1 VDVAAAPG
9 AGMSGAWLQRA
20 AGAVVLGMT
29 LTAPRLAASQAPG
42 QTYLL
47 VVSGVSGEK
56 RFADSFHAWG
66 MALLAAGATKFGIP
80 ANQMV
85 YLAEDSTRDAQR
97 IRGRST
103 KANVETTLASMTA
116 KARAGDRVVVI
127 LFGHGSAQGD
137 APRFN
142 LPGPDMTAADFARVL
157 APARATVVFVNTASA
172 SGEFV
177 KALSGKDRVIVTAT
191 KSAREQNE
199 TFFPQHFVTALT
211 GTAGDADKDGR
222 VSILEA
228 FTYARR
234 EVERLF
240 EQGNRIAS
248 EHPQLDDDGDG
259 VAHEDASEKG
269 PDGRRARSLYLEPLG
284 GVQTAADPRA
294 AQLLNERR
302 VLEARIDSLRGRR
315 ASMSEDAY
323 QRALEPLMIALAET
337 TRALRALEVRKP

>member
-1 VDVAAAPG
+1 
-9 AGMSGAWLQRA
+9 MSGAIRQAIALS
-20 AGAVVLGMT
+20 AVGVALSV
-29 LTAPRLAASQAPG
+29 PRVAEPQSAG

-56 RFADSFHAWG
+56 RFADAFHAWG
-66 MALLAAGATKFGIP
+66 MAILAAGSTKFGIP
-80 ANQMV
+80 SDQLA
-85 YLAEDSTRDAQR
+85 YLAEDSTRDARR

-103 KANVETTLASMTA
+103 KASVESMLMRMASQ
-116 KARAGDRVVVI
+116 AREGDRLVVV
-127 LFGHGSAQGD
+127 LFGHGSAQGTE
-137 APRFN
+137 PRFN

-157 APARATVVFVNTASA
+157 APVRSTVVFVNTASA
-172 SGEFV
+172 SGDFV
-177 KALSGKDRVIVTAT
+177 KVLSGKNRVIITAT

-199 TFFPQHFVTALT
+199 TYFPQHFVEALT
-211 GTAGDADKDGR
+211 GTTGDADKDGR

-259 VAHEDASEKG
+259 VGHGDASDKG
-269 PDGRRARSLYLEPLG
+269 PDGRRARSVYLEPLG
-284 GVQTAADPRA
+284 GVQTASDPRA

-302 VLEARIDSLRGRR
+302 ALEARIDSLRGRR
-315 ASMSEDAY
+315 ASMSEEAY
-323 QRALEPLMIALAET
+323 QRALEPLMIELAEK
-337 TRALRALEVRKP
+337 TRALRALEARKP